1 MLILEIGF
9 ALLLLTGV
17 AVVLRRHSGPT
28 RSIAHVLYETEH
40 PTRGKS

>member
-1 MLILEIGF
+1 MLFLELGF
-9 ALLLLTGV
+9 ALLLMTGV

-40 PTRGKS
+40 PMRHKS